1 MWLLLLVIG
10 VFVFLQK
17 EIKTNSNVYSNLFC
31 FETRSLFLLWE
42 MISND
47 NELELEFDECEWMN

>member
-1 MWLLLLVIG
+1 MTFIISYR

-17 EIKTNSNVYSNLFC
+17 EIKTNSNVYLNLFC

-47 NELELEFDECEWMN
+47 NEPELEFDESE